1 MNHFIYCVVYPKWF
15 LLIRYSTLLKQP
27 PGICQKIISFYEYL
41 LHSGKLLHQVQTL
54 NTWITVPNVLDVHL
68 QVCEQ
73 LSWVSY
79 SEFFFPS
86 IQPIQ
91 WFFYF
96 YISIPVFRFPGPD
109 TIVSRNGKNIHKV
122 SELFLIYSWQI
133 MSAHICHCP
142 TVCINISG
150 IRAPRI
156 RLIGYSLINNTYFPQ
171 YRAYLHQNP
180 SNWTGR

>member
-1 MNHFIYCVVYPKWF
+1 MSIYCTPGNYYIKSRLSTHELLCQMFSMCICKSASSF
-15 LLIRYSTLLKQP
+15 LEFHTL
-27 PGICQKIISFYEYL
+27 S
-41 LHSGKLLHQVQTL
+41 
-54 NTWITVPNVLDVHL
+54 
-68 QVCEQ
+68 
-73 LSWVSY
+73 
-79 SEFFFPS
+79 FFPS

-142 TVCINISG
+142 TVCINISD